1 MKETEG
7 IDVEEKTNP
16 IQEIQ
21 RDAFKENNEENTEE
35 NKQEDDVNK
44 YRNTGKN
51 EKYIKKRR
59 KMLTN
64 QNRNDI

>member
-7 IDVEEKTNP
+7 IYVEEKTNP
-16 IQEIQ
+16 VQEIQ

-44 YRNTGKN
+44 YRNTGIQ
-51 EKYIKKRR
+51 EKMK
-59 KMLTN
+59 
-64 QNRNDI
+64 

>member
-51 EKYIKKRR
+51 EKIY
-59 KMLTN
+59 
-64 QNRNDI
+64 

>member
-51 EKYIKKRR
+51 GKIYSKKEENAN
-59 KMLTN
+59 KSK
-64 QNRNDI
+64 